1 MKGWTPVAGRLLL
14 DTSVVVD
21 LFAGDSAVQRI
32 LATADEVFVPSV
44 VVGELFYGAQRS
56 SRRAE
61 NYAQVET
68 FASATAVLP
77 CDLSTARHYGS
88 IKDALRSKGR
98 PLPENDIWIAALA
111 RQHAL
116 TLATRD
122 AHFREIDGLA
132 LLAW

>member
-1 MKGWTPVAGRLLL
+1 MAGRLLL

-21 LFAGDSAVQRI
+21 LFAGDSAVQRV
-32 LATADEVFVPSV
+32 LFTADEVFVPSIV
-44 VVGELFYGAQRS
+44 IGELFYGAQRS
-56 SRRAE
+56 NRRDD
-61 NYAQVET
+61 NHVQVEA

-77 CDLSTARHYGS
+77 CDLNTARRYGS

>member
-1 MKGWTPVAGRLLL
+1 MAGKLLL

-21 LFAGDSAVQRI
+21 LFAGDPAVQRV
-32 LATADEVFVPSV
+32 LSTAEEVFVPSIV
-44 VVGELFYGAQRS
+44 FGELFYGAQRS
-56 SRRAE
+56 NRRDA
-61 NYAQVET
+61 NRVQVEA

-77 CDLSTARHYGS
+77 CDLNTARHYGS